1 MYPALTI
8 LMTEKE
14 VLTLLNKLLERT
26 NLVLTSPLSVHTEAP
41 GRIDELFRQ
50 TEDDYRQFKETP
62 WSDEIRSLVDQDVH
76 AQFQMALLVLSYC
89 AKRNRQRL
97 PPTAFQF
104 SSRELEVYDL
114 LKKYDLLDTYSPVE
128 LRQKL
133 ISGDGTVESF
143 FKEYR
148 EISQSLR
155 LLVSHEDIRPGIR
168 HYLKKQG
175 DRYAE
180 KFETAFGSDGAQF
193 IVTTSD
199 ARQMELNFINRIEYK
214 LTAEGNRITFLDR
227 SFTVDK
233 IVKGTTSP
241 LGNNRFGVTKN
252 LPENHTVTGV
262 FTEKSLSGKLL
273 LKKSLLFYAV
283 FASHIDQYAEYGFD
297 SRPLEAKEIN
307 SYLESAIKNPPDPA
321 GHILICIASPTGF
334 EKTGPSSSDNLLT
347 GYKALNLSVCFFD
360 LHTHEKFFNKI
371 DKTSIELARFC
382 DLETG
387 GEKYLKLTELLS
399 CEMDHQLRIT
409 RSVSLKYCTEF
420 SKDHGYPDPV
430 LVQKIFTHYAREKNL
445 AVRDIPPMGPVIVIK
460 RI

>member
-1 MYPALTI
+1 
-8 LMTEKE
+8 MTEKE

-26 NLVLTSPLSVHTEAP
+26 GLVLTPPLSAHTESP
-41 GRIDELFRQ
+41 EHIDELFRQ
-50 TEDDYRQFKETP
+50 IEDDYRKFKETP

-76 AQFQMALLVLSYC
+76 AQFQTALLVLSYC

-97 PPTAFQF
+97 HPTSFLF
-104 SSRELEVYDL
+104 SGKELEVYDL
-114 LKKYDLLDTYSPVE
+114 LKKYDLLDTYSPSE

-133 ISGDGTVESF
+133 ISGDRTVESF

-175 DRYAE
+175 DRYTE

-214 LTAEGNRITFLDR
+214 LTADQNRITFQDR
-227 SFTVDK
+227 SFTVEK
-233 IVKGTTSP
+233 IAKKPSSP
-241 LGNNRFGVTKN
+241 VGNKRFRGSLN
-252 LPENHTVTGV
+252 LPENHSVTGV

-273 LKKSLLFYAV
+273 PKKSFLFYAV

-297 SRPLEAKEIN
+297 SRPLEAKAIN

-321 GHILICIASPTGF
+321 VHILICIASPTGF
-334 EKTGPSSSDNLLT
+334 EKAGQSSSDNLLT
-347 GYKALNLSVCFFD
+347 GYKSLNVSVCFFD
-360 LHTHEKFFNKI
+360 LHTQEKFFNRT
-371 DKTSIELARFC
+371 DKTSIALARLC

-387 GEKYLKLTELLS
+387 EEKYLKLTEILS
-399 CEMDHQLRIT
+399 PEMDHQLRLT
-409 RSVSLKYCTEF
+409 QSVSLKYCTEF
-420 SKDHGYPDPV
+420 SKNHGYPDPV
-430 LVQKIFTHYAREKNL
+430 LVQKIFSHYAKEKNL
-445 AVRDIPPMGPVIVIK
+445 AVRDIPRMGPVIVIK